1 MIKTAD
7 DLEIAM
13 VVEDIQT
20 ALYEDERYKF
30 LWEKPLG
37 DNIVL
42 LGLGGSYAYG
52 TNNEN
57 SDIDVRGVAT
67 HSAEDI
73 LTRKGF
79 EQVVNEETD
88 TTIYSLEKIV
98 NLLSNCNPNTIEIL
112 GLEPWQYFYVTDIG
126 QALIDNRDMFLSK
139 RAIHSFGGYANSQLR
154 RLENRA
160 ARTMEQTKR
169 EEFIL
174 RSIENAKYTFP
185 TKFFECPEDAIK
197 LYIDKAV
204 NPEYDTEIFMDVN
217 LKHYPLRD
225 YKSMW
230 SEMIAIIKEY
240 AKIGARNRKAIER
253 GKLSKHMMH
262 LVRLYLMCF
271 DILEKGEIV
280 TYRAKEHDFLMD
292 IRNGKYLD
300 GEDHPLPEFYDIVD
314 ELENKLEYWKK
325 HTELPVNP
333 DYNRIN
339 KFLADVNRQVVLNEN
354 TN

>member
-1 MIKTAD
+1 MIRTAD
-7 DLEIAM
+7 DLEISM

-204 NPEYDTEIFMDVN
+204 NPEYDTEIFMDIN

-271 DILEKGEIV
+271 DILEKGEII

-300 GEDHPLPEFYDIVD
+300 NEDHPLPEFYDIVD
-314 ELENKLEYWKK
+314 ELENKLEYWKE
-325 HTELPVNP
+325 HTELPANP

-339 KFLADVNRQVVLNEN
+339 KFLAEANWEVVKNY
-354 TN
+354 

>member
-1 MIKTAD
+1 MIRTAN

-139 RAIHSFGGYANSQLR
+139 RAIHSFGGYASSQLR

-160 ARTMEQTKR
+160 ARTMEQSKR

-204 NPEYDTEIFMDVN
+204 NPEYDTEIFMDIN

-271 DILEKGEIV
+271 DILEKGEII

-300 GEDHPLPEFYDIVD
+300 DEDHPLPEFYDIVD
-314 ELENKLEYWKK
+314 ELENKLEYWKE
-325 HTELPVNP
+325 HTELPANP

>member
-1 MIKTAD
+1 MTNKNIDKITH
-7 DLEIAM
+7 M
-13 VVEDIQT
+13 VATDS
-20 ALYEDERYKF
+20 RYDF
-30 LWEKPLG
+30 LSQKPLAN
-37 DNIVL
+37 NIIL

-52 TNNEN
+52 TNNES
-57 SDIDVRGVAT
+57 SDIDIRGIAT
-67 HSAEDI
+67 HNAEDI

-88 TTIYSLEKIV
+88 TTIYSLEKII

-112 GLEPWQYFYVTDIG
+112 GLESWQYLYISDIG

-139 RAIHSFGGYANSQLR
+139 RTIHSFGGYAGSQLR

-160 ARTMEQTKR
+160 ARTMEQSKR

-185 TKFFECPEDAIK
+185 AKFFEYPEDAIN
-197 LYIDKAV
+197 LYIDEAV
-204 NPEYDTEIFMDVN
+204 NPDYDTEIFMDVD

-230 SEMIAIIKEY
+230 SEMLAIVKEY

-253 GKLSKHMMH
+253 GKLGKHMMH

-271 DILEKGEIV
+271 DILEKGEII
-280 TYRAKEHDFLMD
+280 TYREKEHDLLMD

-300 GEDHPLPEFYDIVD
+300 DEDHPLPEFYDIVD
-314 ELENKLEYWKK
+314 DLESKLNYWKE
-325 HTELPVNP
+325 HTSLPANP
-333 DYNRIN
+333 DYDRIN
-339 KFLADVNRQVVLNEN
+339 KFLAEANWEVVKNYKRN
-354 TN
+354 

>member
-1 MIKTAD
+1 MTNKNIDKIK
-7 DLEIAM
+7 L
-13 VVEDIQT
+13 VVATDS
-20 ALYEDERYKF
+20 RYDF
-30 LWEKPLG
+30 LSQKPLAN
-37 DNIVL
+37 NIIL

-52 TNNEN
+52 TNNES
-57 SDIDVRGVAT
+57 SDIDIRGIAT
-67 HSAEDI
+67 HNAEDI

-112 GLEPWQYFYVTDIG
+112 GLESWQYLYISDIG
-126 QALIDNRDMFLSK
+126 QALINNRDMFLSK
-139 RAIHSFGGYANSQLR
+139 RAIHSFGGYAGSQLR

-160 ARTMEQTKR
+160 ARTMEQSKR

-185 TKFFECPEDAIK
+185 AKFFEYPEDAIN
-197 LYIDKAV
+197 LYIDEAV
-204 NPEYDTEIFMDVN
+204 NPDYDTEIFMDVD

-230 SEMIAIIKEY
+230 SEMLAIVKEY

-253 GKLSKHMMH
+253 GKLGKHMMH

-271 DILEKGEIV
+271 DILEKGEII
-280 TYRAKEHDFLMD
+280 TYREKEHDLLMD

-300 GEDHPLPEFYDIVD
+300 DEDHPLPEFYDIVD
-314 ELENKLEYWKK
+314 ELENKLEYWKE
-325 HTELPVNP
+325 HTELPANP
-333 DYNRIN
+333 DYDRIN
-339 KFLADVNRQVVLNEN
+339 KFLAEVNWEVVKNYKRN
-354 TN
+354 

>member
-1 MIKTAD
+1 MIRTAD

-20 ALYEDERYKF
+20 ALYEEERYKF
-30 LWEKPLG
+30 LREKPLG

-52 TNNEN
+52 TNNKN

-185 TKFFECPEDAIK
+185 AKFFDCSEDAIK

-204 NPEYDTEIFMDVN
+204 NPEYDTEIFMDIN

-230 SEMIAIIKEY
+230 SEMIAIVKEY

-253 GKLSKHMMH
+253 GKLGKHMMH

-271 DILEKGEIV
+271 DILEKGEII
-280 TYRAKEHDFLMD
+280 TYRAKEHDLLMD

-300 GEDHPLPEFYDIVD
+300 DEDHPLPEFYDIVD
-314 ELENKLEYWKK
+314 DLESKLEYWKE
-325 HTELPVNP
+325 HTELPANP
-333 DYNRIN
+333 DYDRIN

>member
-1 MIKTAD
+1 MIRTAD
-7 DLEIAM
+7 DLEIVM

-30 LWEKPLG
+30 LREKPLG

-52 TNNEN
+52 TNNED

-197 LYIDKAV
+197 LYVDKAV
-204 NPEYDTEIFMDVN
+204 NPEYDTEIFMDIN

-271 DILEKGEIV
+271 DILERGEII

-300 GEDHPLPEFYDIVD
+300 DEDHPIAEFYNIVD
-314 ELENKLEYWKK
+314 ELENKLEYWKE
-325 HTELPVNP
+325 HTELPANP
-333 DYNRIN
+333 DYDRIN
-339 KFLADVNRQVVLNEN
+339 KFLAEANWKTVMKYKG
-354 TN
+354 